1 MSATEDRPNE
11 VQARYWNEEG
21 GPSWVAKEQMYERM
35 LEPFDL
41 ALVDALQPRDGER
54 VLDIGCG
61 FGTTSLAIAARGAS
75 VLGVD
80 ISAPMIERAR
90 ARAAAAGIDARFE
103 LGDAQTDALG
113 GPHDAVVSRF
123 GVMFF
128 SDPVQAFA
136 NIGVSMADGGRLA
149 FVCWQPMDRNPWM
162 TLPADV
168 VRALLADGPAAPA
181 TPPASP
187 ATAMPGPNPFAFGDA
202 AFVER
207 VLADAGWSDIALAS
221 CEPVIALGAG
231 DGVAGAVEQA
241 LNGSAVKALLAT
253 GDPSVRDRAAAILS
267 EEFAPHVVDGT
278 VRMPSAAWSVTAT
291 RRIG

>member
-1 MSATEDRPNE
+1 MAASDDRPNE
-11 VQARYWNEEG
+11 VQSRYWNEEG
-21 GPSWVAKEQMYERM
+21 GPSWVGKERMYEQM

-41 ALVDALQPRDGER
+41 ALLDALGPTTGER

-61 FGTTSLAIAARGAS
+61 FGTTSLAVASRGAR
-75 VLGVD
+75 VRGVD

-90 ARAAAAGIDARFE
+90 ERAMTAGAGIEARFE
-103 LGDAQTDALG
+103 LGDAQTDDLG
-113 GPHDAVVSRF
+113 GPYDAVVSRF

-136 NIGVSMADGGRLA
+136 NIGASVVDGGRLA
-149 FVCWQPMDRNPWM
+149 FVCWQPMECNPWM

-168 VRALLADGPAAPA
+168 VRALLDDGPASSPAPA
-181 TPPASP
+181 ASP
-187 ATAMPGPNPFAFGDA
+187 AGAMPGPNPFAFGDA
-202 AFVER
+202 GFVQR
-207 VLADAGWSDIALAS
+207 ILTDAGWTTIELAS

-253 GDPSVRDRAAAILS
+253 GDVTVRDRAAAILA
-267 EEFAPHVVDGT
+267 ERFAAHAADGT
-278 VRMPSAAWSVTAT
+278 VRMPSAAWLVTA
-291 RRIG
+291 RR